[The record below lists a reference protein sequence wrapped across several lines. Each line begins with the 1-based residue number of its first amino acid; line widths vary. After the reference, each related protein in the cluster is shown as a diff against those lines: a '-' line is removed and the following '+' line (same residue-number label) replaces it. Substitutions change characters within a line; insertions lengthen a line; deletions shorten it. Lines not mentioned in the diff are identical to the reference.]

1 VGRKGVR
8 APEGS
13 HYQASHHSES
23 WKVMPGA

>member
-13 HYQASHHSES
+13 HYQASYHSES
-23 WKVMPGA
+23 WKVMPRA